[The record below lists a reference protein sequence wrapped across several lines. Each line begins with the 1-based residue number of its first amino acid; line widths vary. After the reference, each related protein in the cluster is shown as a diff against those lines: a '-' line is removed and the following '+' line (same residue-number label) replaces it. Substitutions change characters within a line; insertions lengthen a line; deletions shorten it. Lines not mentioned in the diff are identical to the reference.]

1 MSHAAVARRPQP
13 AQPATVAKA
22 RALFGQGHAHHQAG
36 RLTEAQSLYRQVLQL
51 MPRQPDA
58 LHMLG
63 ILHFQAK
70 EFAEA
75 VELIG
80 QSLALN
86 PNSAVTQFN
95 YGNALRESRQ
105 FEAAISAF
113 NEAIRIKPDYL
124 DALKNLGNIY
134 KELNDIDNAIACYD
148 RLLKIDPQH
157 SATLYN
163 KSLALLLQQRFS
175 DGWPLYENRFRC
187 DTKDHKF
194 IGHAIARK
202 APDWDGLPL
211 TQPLLVLPE
220 QGLGDQIFYAGM
232 LPDLQKTMPGS
243 VVCLDP
249 RLISLFQRCFDQLH
263 FLSPEALKQEVG
275 IAYGAQIYLGS
286 LGKFFRHSQDGMT
299 RVSSPYLR
307 AEPTQEKM
315 LRSLLGKENRLVCGL
330 SWVSKSSEHGR
341 DKSLSL
347 DTLKPLLGLPDIDF
361 IDLQYGDTLAE
372 REQFQKTTAIPIR
385 KINAIDNF
393 YDIDGLAALISACDI
408 VITVSNST
416 AHLAAALGKPVL
428 VMLPNHTPLW
438 YWHLDSKASPWYP
451 TTTLYRQHQLG
462 DWREVVQQIA
472 DTISREKT
480 MRLAS
485 RQKPAGNGHCLP
497 FSAALAAANTG

>member
-1 MSHAAVARRPQP
+1 MSHAALARRPQTT
-13 AQPATVAKA
+13 QPAIVAKA
-22 RALFGQGHAHHQAG
+22 RALFGQGHEHHQAG
-36 RLTEAQSLYRQVLQL
+36 RLTEAQSMYRQVLQL

-75 VELIG
+75 AELIS

-86 PNSAVTQFN
+86 PKSAVAQFN

-113 NEAIRIKPDYL
+113 NEAIRLKPDYL

-157 SATLYN
+157 LATLYN
-163 KSLALLLQQRFS
+163 KSLALLLQQRLS

-187 DTKDHKF
+187 DTKGQKF

-249 RLISLFQRCFDQLH
+249 RLISLFQRCFYQLQ
-263 FLSPEALKQEVG
+263 FITPDALKQETG
-275 IAYGAQIYLGS
+275 RTYGAQIYLGS
-286 LGKFFRHSQDGMT
+286 LGQFFRHNQDAMA
-299 RVSSPYLR
+299 RVSSPYLL

-315 LRSLLGKENRLVCGL
+315 LRSLLRKENRLVCGL
-330 SWVSKSSEHGR
+330 SWVSKSSDHGR
-341 DKSLSL
+341 DKSLTL
-347 DTLKPLLGLPDIDF
+347 DTLKPLLGLTDIDF
-361 IDLQYGDTLAE
+361 IDLQYGDTIEE
-372 REQFQKTTAIPIR
+372 REQFQKTTAIPVR

-438 YWHLDSKASPWYP
+438 YWHLNTQTSPWYP
-451 TTTLYRQHQLG
+451 TASLYRQNQRG
-462 DWREVVQQIA
+462 DWREVVAQIA
-472 DTISREKT
+472 NTISTEKAK
-480 MRLAS
+480 RLGT
-485 RQKPAGNGHCLP
+485 RQKPAGDGHCLP
-497 FSAALAAANTG
+497 FSAAIGVANTG

>member
-1 MSHAAVARRPQP
+1 MSHAALARRPQP
-13 AQPATVAKA
+13 AQPAIVAKA

-63 ILHFQAK
+63 LVHFQTK
-70 EFAEA
+70 EFSKAA
-75 VELIG
+75 ELIA
-80 QSLALN
+80 QSLAVN
-86 PNSAVTQFN
+86 PKSAVTHFN

-105 FEAAISAF
+105 FEAAICAF
-113 NEAIRIKPDYL
+113 NEAIRLKPDYL
-124 DALKNLGNIY
+124 DALKNLGNIH

-148 RLLKIDPQH
+148 RLLQIDPQH
-157 SATLYN
+157 PATLYN

-187 DTKDHKF
+187 DTKDNKC

-202 APDWDGLPL
+202 APDWDGSPL

-232 LPDLQKTMPGS
+232 LPDLQTAMPGS

-249 RLISLFQRCFDQLH
+249 RLISLFQRCFYQLH
-263 FLSPEALKQEVG
+263 FVAPEALAQRAG
-275 IAYGAQIYLGS
+275 MAYGTQVYLGS
-286 LGKFFRHSQDGMT
+286 LGQFFRHSEDAIT

-307 AEPTQEKM
+307 AEPNQEKM
-315 LRSLLGKENRLVCGL
+315 LRSLLRKENRLVCGL
-330 SWVSKSSEHGR
+330 SWVSKSREHGR
-341 DKSLSL
+341 DKSLTL

-438 YWHLDSKASPWYP
+438 YWHLDTKTSPWYP
-451 TTTLYRQHQLG
+451 TTTLYRQNQRS
-462 DWREVVQQIA
+462 DWRDVVAQIA
-472 DTISREKT
+472 DTISTEKAK
-480 MRLAS
+480 LFSS
-485 RQKPAGNGHCLP
+485 RQKSAGTGHCLP
-497 FSAALAAANTG
+497 FSAAIGAANTC